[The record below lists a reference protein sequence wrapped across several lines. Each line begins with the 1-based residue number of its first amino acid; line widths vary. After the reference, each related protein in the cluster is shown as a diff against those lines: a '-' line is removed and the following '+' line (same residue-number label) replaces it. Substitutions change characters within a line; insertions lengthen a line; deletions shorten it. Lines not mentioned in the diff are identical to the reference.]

1 MPIDR
6 SRIDYSNPHHL
17 RYLMMERAEEELV
30 YEQQRR
36 YLLGLDDKPPE
47 KLMLVAPA
55 GKEPRLRN
63 EAVAKERCQ
72 AAALLLWKQNPN
84 YTTTQLSTHPDVRNE
99 DVTGGDSY
107 QPRTI
112 YDWIAEVDP
121 RPREGKVG
129 RPVNVLKDRR
139 K

>member
-1 MPIDR
+1 
-6 SRIDYSNPHHL
+6 
-17 RYLMMERAEEELV
+17 MERTEEEFA
-30 YEQQRR
+30 YQEQRR
-36 YLLGLDDKPPE
+36 YLLGIDDNMPP
-47 KLMLVAPA
+47 VAPA

-72 AAALLLWKQNPN
+72 AAALLLWKQNPA
-84 YTTTQLSTHPDVRNE
+84 YTTTELSTHPDVRNE
-99 DVTGGDSY
+99 DVTGGKSY

-121 RPREGKVG
+121 RPRKGKVG

>member
-1 MPIDR
+1 MPINR

-17 RYLMMERAEEELV
+17 RCLMMERAEEELV

-36 YLLGLDDKPPE
+36 YLLGLDDQPPPE
-47 KLMLVAPA
+47 KPVASA
-55 GKEPRLRN
+55 GKTSALRN
-63 EAVAKERCQ
+63 ERVAKERCQ
-72 AAALLLWKQNPN
+72 AAALLLWKQNPT
-84 YTTTQLSTHPDVRNE
+84 YTTTELSTHPDVRNE